1 MEKLKGLKPEKVF
14 GFFETICR
22 IPHGSGNTKQ
32 LSDWLADFAE
42 ERGLE
47 HYQDELNDIIIIKE
61 ASAGYEQS
69 APVILQGHMDMVCNK
84 VDGCAKDMSSE
95 GLDLVVD
102 GDVIYAEGTT
112 LGGDDGIAVAYMLA
126 ILDDDSLQHP
136 RVETVFT
143 VDEETGLY
151 GAEGIDVSPLKGRRF
166 INIDSEDEGILTVG
180 CAGGVSAIATLPV
193 TREACEGKAWRLELS
208 GFTGGH
214 SGTEIIKGME
224 NANKSMGRL
233 LYELS
238 DRAGIRLVCAD
249 GGVADNVIP
258 TSASAVVV
266 TKAGDAL
273 AEICDEFRAL
283 IGHEYKLDLNV
294 KLAVSEADGADTDG
308 SAAEHAGSTSG
319 GSDTA
324 GSMLP
329 MDEASTRRVIAYLCG
344 TPNGIEKMTVGIEG
358 LPQTSLSLGI
368 VSTAEDAVEYT
379 FCIRSSV
386 DSECEMLA
394 RRLQCQ
400 AEVLGGSLRREGPYP
415 GWEYAQE
422 SPLRDLV
429 CEVYHD
435 QTGKDMVIEA
445 IHAGLECGY
454 FAGKIPGLDCVSIG
468 PDVRDVHTPA
478 EKLHIGSVQRTWQ
491 LITEVLARM
500 K

>member
-14 GFFETICR
+14 EYFEAICR
-22 IPHGSGNTKQ
+22 IPHGSGNTEQ
-32 LSDWLADFAE
+32 LSDWLVDFAE
-42 ERGLE
+42 ARGLE
-47 HYQDELNDIIIIKE
+47 HYQDELNDVIIIKE

-84 VDGCAKDMSSE
+84 ADGCTKDMSKE

-102 GDVIYAEGTT
+102 GDIIYAEGTT

-126 ILDDDSLQHP
+126 ILDDDTLKHP
-136 RVETVFT
+136 RVEMVFT

-151 GAEGIDVSPLKGRRF
+151 GAEALNVSPLKGRRF

-180 CAGGVSAIATLPV
+180 CAGGVSGIASLPV
-193 TREACEGKAWRLELS
+193 TREPAEGNSYRLDLS
-208 GFTGGH
+208 GFIGGH

-224 NANKSMGRL
+224 NAAKSMGRL
-233 LYELS
+233 LYELA
-238 DRAGIRLVCAD
+238 DRAGARLVRVDA
-249 GGVADNVIP
+249 GVADNVIP
-258 TSASAVVV
+258 TSASAVV
-266 TKAGDAL
+266 TAKSGEAL
-273 AEICDEFRAL
+273 TEICDEFQAL
-283 IGHEYKLDLNV
+283 IGHEYKMDPDAVLT
-294 KLAVSEADGADTDG
+294 VSEV
-308 SAAEHAGSTSG
+308 SGSTSDRG
-319 GSDTA
+319 

-329 MDEASTRRVIAYLCG
+329 MDEASAQRVIAYLIG
-344 TPNGIEKMTVGIEG
+344 TPNGVEKMTVGIEN
-358 LPQTSLSLGI
+358 LPQTSLSLGV

-394 RRLQCQ
+394 RRLQCM
-400 AEVLGGSLRREGPYP
+400 AEALGGSLRREGPYP

-454 FAGKIPGLDCVSIG
+454 FAGKMPGLDCVSIG
-468 PDVRDVHTPA
+468 PDLRDVHTPA
-478 EKLHIGSVQRTWQ
+478 EKMHIGSVQRTWD

>member
-1 MEKLKGLKPEKVF
+1 MEVLNGLKPEKVF
-14 GFFETICR
+14 EHFESICR

-32 LSDWLADFAE
+32 LSDWLADFAKK
-42 ERGLE
+42 RGLE
-47 HYQDELNDIIIIKE
+47 HYQDELNNIIIIKE
-61 ASAGYEQS
+61 AAAGYEES

-84 VDGCAKDMSSE
+84 ADGCAKDMSAE

-102 GDVIYAEGTT
+102 GDTIYAEGTT

-126 ILDDDSLQHP
+126 ILDDDSLKHP
-136 RVETVFT
+136 RVEMVFT

-151 GAEGIDVSPLKGRRF
+151 GAEAIDVSPLKGRRF

-180 CAGGVSAIATLPV
+180 CAGGVTGIAQLPV
-193 TREACEGKAWRLELS
+193 SREAAEGKAWLLDLS

-224 NANKSMGRL
+224 NAAKSMGRL

-238 DRAGIRLVCAD
+238 DRAGARLVRVD
-249 GGVADNVIP
+249 SGVADNVIP
-258 TSASAVVV
+258 TSARAVIVA
-266 TKAGDAL
+266 KAEDAL

-283 IGHEYKLDLNV
+283 IGHEYKLDQDVVLTI
-294 KLAVSEADGADTDG
+294 SEADDQ
-308 SAAEHAGSTSG
+308 
-319 GSDTA
+319 TA
-324 GSMLP
+324 GAMLP
-329 MDEASTRRVIAYLCG
+329 MDQASTQRVIAYLIG
-344 TPNGIEKMTVGIEG
+344 TPNGIEKMTVGIDG

-368 VSTAEDAVEYT
+368 VSTSEDGVEYT
-379 FCIRSSV
+379 FCIRSAV

-400 AEVLGGSLRREGPYP
+400 AEALGGSLRREGPYP

-429 CEVYHD
+429 CQVYRD

-454 FAGKIPGLDCVSIG
+454 FAGKMPGLDCVSIG
-468 PDVRDVHTPA
+468 PDLRDVHTPG
-478 EKLHIGSVQRTWQ
+478 EKMYISSVQRTWD
-491 LITEVLARM
+491 LVTEVLARM